1 MQETKE
7 IVVEN
12 QKVAEKITLQKIH
25 FILYSFLKRILDIV
39 LSLIA
44 LVFIIP
50 ICLII
55 KAITLH
61 YEDYDSIFYTQER
74 IGKNGKKFKI
84 IKFRSMVVNADE
96 ELAKMLEKEEHKNKW
111 DEDQKIDNDPRIT
124 KVGKVLR
131 RTSLDE
137 LPQFINVLK
146 GDMSIIGPRP
156 LVPGELRKHHG
167 NHEIYE
173 SVKPGITGW
182 WGCHGRSCTTYK
194 ARLEL
199 EYYYVEHFGLITDIK
214 CFFLTI
220 FSVICKKG
228 AK

>member
-12 QKVAEKITLQKIH
+12 QKSVEKITLQKVH
-25 FILYSFLKRILDIV
+25 FVLYSFLKRILDIV

-44 LVFIIP
+44 LVFVIP

-84 IKFRSMVVNADE
+84 IKLRSMVINADE
-96 ELAKMLEKEEHKNKW
+96 ELAKMLEKEEHRNKW

-131 RTSLDE
+131 HTSLDE

-156 LVPGELRKHHG
+156 LVPGELGKHHG
-167 NHEIYE
+167 SHEIYE

>member
-25 FILYSFLKRILDIV
+25 FVLYSFLKRILDIV

-74 IGKNGKKFKI
+74 ISKNGKKFKI

-111 DEDQKIDNDPRIT
+111 DED
-124 KVGKVLR
+124 
-131 RTSLDE
+131 
-137 LPQFINVLK
+137 
-146 GDMSIIGPRP
+146 
-156 LVPGELRKHHG
+156 
-167 NHEIYE
+167 
-173 SVKPGITGW
+173 
-182 WGCHGRSCTTYK
+182 
-194 ARLEL
+194 
-199 EYYYVEHFGLITDIK
+199 
-214 CFFLTI
+214 
-220 FSVICKKG
+220 
-228 AK
+228 